1 LILVQE
7 EALMMATDPLQPA
20 AMSAMPPEAQTF
32 EYRGATV
39 RRIQRVA
46 LNAGPIKYA
55 WRARVDVGNKG
66 QSVTANSVAE
76 IGDKIDAI
84 LDGKK

>member
-1 LILVQE
+1 
-7 EALMMATDPLQPA
+7 MMATDPQQSA
-20 AMSAMPPEAQTF
+20 APSATTDQAQTF

-46 LNAGPIKYA
+46 VNSSPIKYA

-66 QSVTANSVAE
+66 QSVTAYSVAE

>member
-1 LILVQE
+1 
-7 EALMMATDPLQPA
+7 MMAIDPQQPA
-20 AMSAMPPEAQTF
+20 ATSATAAEAQTF

-46 LNAGPIKYA
+46 LNGDPIKYA

>member
-7 EALMMATDPLQPA
+7 EALMMPTDPQQPA
-20 AMSAMPPEAQTF
+20 ATAATTPEAQTF

-46 LNAGPIKYA
+46 LNGDPIKYA